1 MKVDIY
7 KRNSGGIAMYIR
19 QSFYQYCTLIEK
31 DSDDIIWIRI
41 KGRLLNLSHDLYLC
55 LCYIIPSSSSRE
67 ALVEMDVL
75 DRITNFILKIANET
89 KTKRKL

>member
-1 MKVDIY
+1 MSDCRFGVSPVKYPDPDPD
-7 KRNSGGIAMYIR
+7 
-19 QSFYQYCTLIEK
+19 QYCTLIEK

-75 DRITNFILKIANET
+75 DRITDLYLK
-89 KTKRKL
+89 

>member
-1 MKVDIY
+1 M
-7 KRNSGGIAMYIR
+7 NSGPLACQANTLPIELPRPVAMYIR

-75 DRITNFILKIANET
+75 DRITDLYLK
-89 KTKRKL
+89 